1 MSETYACWSCGT
13 ATIFCNGRC
22 CAGCDHGPRA
32 ESDRETTP
40 CMSRHLDNVGKPRP
54 PVEWAITYGCANEHA
69 VTTEVCDRCATSL
82 TDGHQR
88 CAKCVLPM
96 VVTDLTRLA

>member
-1 MSETYACWSCGT
+1 MSDDDAQ
-13 ATIFCNGRC
+13 
-22 CAGCDHGPRA
+22 PRA
-32 ESDRETTP
+32 VR
-40 CMSRHLDNVGKPRP
+40 RAHLAYTDALVG
-54 PVEWAITYGCANEHA
+54 AIRDYGCANEHA